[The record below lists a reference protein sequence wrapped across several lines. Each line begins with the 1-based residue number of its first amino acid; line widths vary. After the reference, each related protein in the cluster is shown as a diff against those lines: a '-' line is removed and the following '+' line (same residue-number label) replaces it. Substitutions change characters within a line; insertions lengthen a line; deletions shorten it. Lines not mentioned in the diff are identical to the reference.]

1 MHLHMHTQSIHICVH
16 NKHTQ
21 TQTYIPTYRYT
32 HGHTYIHIQVHTYT
46 HAHTCT
52 HKVCTHVRICTI
64 YTNTSTHIHAHMYI
78 HAHTKYT
85 QTHVYT
91 SIHKVYTYTNT
102 NLQVSTCTHTYT
114 YTDTDTQMYTCAHTS
129 HSHSLT
135 HTYPRSHHPGLLAS
149 QPLSLPHLLTVFSDE
164 DLTQGLPIFFCK
176 GQDTKCFPG
185 PTASWPLCSSAVVV
199 QIQPQTVCK

>member
-1 MHLHMHTQSIHICVH
+1 MCTQQAYT
-16 NKHTQ
+16 NTNLY
-21 TQTYIPTYRYT
+21 TYIQAYT
-32 HGHTYIHIQVHTYT
+32 WTHIQVHTYT
-46 HAHTCT
+46 HAHTHVHTKYAHTCAYAQYTQT
-52 HKVCTHVRICTI
+52 H
-64 YTNTSTHIHAHMYI
+64 TSTHIHAHMYI

>member
-1 MHLHMHTQSIHICVH
+1 MCTQQAYTNTNLYTYIQVYTWTHIHTHTSTHIHSCTHMYTQSMHTRAHMHNIH
-16 NKHTQ
+16 KH
-21 TQTYIPTYRYT
+21 
-32 HGHTYIHIQVHTYT
+32 
-46 HAHTCT
+46 
-52 HKVCTHVRICTI
+52 
-64 YTNTSTHIHAHMYI
+64 TSTHIHAHMYI